1 MRTFRAASGAVL
13 ATTLMVTALAP
24 AASAASMSNG
34 SATYSGTFAGTIQY
48 TGCATPLPPTD
59 NEAGGTWTVTTHGK
73 SATGSFT
80 ITINGQPHVSY
91 VAHGMRNVYT
101 NAPVYFAVFVQ
112 TLAGPETV
120 TLYKS
125 GQMTYVIA
133 PYDYSGIS
141 CQSVTYPG
149 TGKPLS

>member
-1 MRTFRAASGAVL
+1 MRIFRVASGAGL
-13 ATTLMVTALAP
+13 GIALLVTALTP
-24 AASAASMSNG
+24 AASAASKSNG
-34 SATYSGTFAGTIQY
+34 AATYSGTFAGTIQY
-48 TGCATPLPPTD
+48 TGCTTPQPAH
-59 NEAGGTWTVTTHGK
+59 NQAGGTWSVTTHGN

-120 TLYKS
+120 TLYKD

-133 PYDYSGIS
+133 PYDYMGIS

-149 TGKPLS
+149 TGAPQS